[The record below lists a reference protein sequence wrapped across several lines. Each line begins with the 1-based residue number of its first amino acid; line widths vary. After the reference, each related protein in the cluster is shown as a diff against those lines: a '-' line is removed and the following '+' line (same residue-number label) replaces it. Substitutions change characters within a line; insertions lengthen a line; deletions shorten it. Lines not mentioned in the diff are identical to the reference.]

1 MSYPY
6 FPFRLDSGGGKDQK
20 ILSPYDGDDIKV
32 NSSGAA
38 LLRLCNGSRSIDEIV
53 ALLCDKFRS
62 TEIETRGLAE
72 GFIDKFAERGI
83 IWVKN
88 EKMRWFD
95 APAPESIFWEITSEC
110 NLKCLH
116 CVVSADKKD
125 GDELSTRD
133 ALALIAQWQ
142 AMGVGDITFS
152 GGEPL
157 MRADFFKLA
166 RAAKKQGMT
175 IGLAT
180 NGLCVTPAIARELRD
195 LEAGIQ
201 VSLDGSTAEIYGGF
215 RGNAQAF
222 SQALDGID
230 HLVAAGNDVT
240 VGTVISK
247 NNLEDIS
254 SMLDLLEVHGVKYF
268 RLIPFIPFGR
278 GEANSELELS
288 PAQVK
293 EVSAYLIEER
303 KSRSVEIMQLE
314 FEHTFSAAPRD
325 KIDASKPSECGGALS
340 YCTVT
345 PKGEVLP
352 CHYFEGVDAD
362 NVQVQPFS
370 QIWRGSRFLNYFR
383 SLRISDVKGFCG
395 ECEWLAVCRGGC
407 KAANFS
413 RRKLFDSNVHCW
425 VVTENA

>member
-20 ILSPYDGDDIKV
+20 VLSPYDGDNIKV
-32 NSSGAA
+32 NSSAAA
-38 LLRLCNGSRSIDEIV
+38 LLRLCDGSRSIDEIV
-53 ALLCDKFRS
+53 ALLCAKFNS
-62 TEIETRGLAE
+62 SESDTRGLAE

-83 IWVKN
+83 VWVKN

-95 APAPESIFWEITSEC
+95 APAPESVFWEITSEC

-125 GDELSTRD
+125 GDELSTSD
-133 ALALIAQWQ
+133 ALSLISQWQ
-142 AMGVGDITFS
+142 AMGVRDITFS

-157 MRADFFKLA
+157 MRADFFRLA
-166 RAAKKQGMT
+166 RATKKHGMT

-180 NGLCVTPAIARELRD
+180 NGLCVTPAIAAELRK

-215 RGNAQAF
+215 RGNKQAF
-222 SQALDGID
+222 SQALNGID
-230 HLVAAGNDVT
+230 HLVAAGNEVT
-240 VGTVISK
+240 VGMVISK

-254 SMLDLLEVHGVKYF
+254 SMLDLLEAHGVKYF

-288 PAQVK
+288 PSQVK

-314 FEHTFSAAPRD
+314 FEPTFSAAPAG
-325 KIDASKPSECGGALS
+325 KVDASTPVECGGALH

-352 CHYFEGVDAD
+352 CHYFEGVVAE
-362 NVQVQPFS
+362 NVKDKSFS
-370 QIWRGSRFLNYFR
+370 QIWKGSRFLNYFR
-383 SLRISDVKGFCG
+383 SIKIGDIKGYCG
-395 ECEWLAVCRGGC
+395 ECEWLPVCRSGC